1 MHDEEATLEEEP
13 EWLTYPH
20 KIFQDF
26 MGGYFL
32 SKQTKVSKFENNNRQ
47 IFEFS
52 LNDFL

>member
-13 EWLTYPH
+13 EWLTYVH

-32 SKQTKVSKFENNNRQ
+32 SKQTKVS
-47 IFEFS
+47 
-52 LNDFL
+52 